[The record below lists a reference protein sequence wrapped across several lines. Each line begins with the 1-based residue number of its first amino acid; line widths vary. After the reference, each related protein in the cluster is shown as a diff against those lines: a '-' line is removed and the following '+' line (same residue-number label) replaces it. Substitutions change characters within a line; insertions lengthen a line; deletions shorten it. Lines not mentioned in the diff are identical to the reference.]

1 MKVKYFKTLL
11 IASAFAL
18 ALSGCSQSEPA
29 MPKAA
34 ESSSSEAFS
43 EYADVIAVASESY
56 YAINSA
62 SRSANFVSSV
72 RPWLKKDILK
82 DCESYSRSVD
92 ALPDTL
98 LYIVNYSN
106 EGGSVLVSD
115 NEIFKGVLA
124 VIDEGNIDPNEDIE
138 VPGMRFYLESFC
150 EALKT
155 NKINETT
162 PLSEAEEYLPQTTV
176 ETSSSPKWVT
186 THVYSASV
194 NTKWGQGHPYN
205 MYCFTPA
212 GEKALA
218 GCVPIA
224 IAQLLTYYKHPNKIG
239 SYDVQWKH
247 LSFTHP
253 STYEQ
258 ADNSAKYISEIGKY
272 VHASYGETSTSVDS
286 DSIPIFL
293 KEHGFSVTET
303 GRFADLPGLQCIQE
317 YGPFI
322 VGGMNYMFSGHGWV
336 VDGAQV
342 QRLTGVSKQVLRFLF
357 HCNWGWDGKYNGYFL
372 TTAFDPYGDG
382 ENPNTDTNYQ
392 YGVRTFYFIKKNS

>member
-34 ESSSSEAFS
+34 ESSSSDAFS

-162 PLSEAEEYLPQTTV
+162 PLSEVEEYLPTTIS
-176 ETSSSPKWVT
+176 ETNNLEEWT
-186 THVYSASV
+186 TLQAYKPLLNA
-194 NTKWGQGHPYN
+194 KWGQSYPYN
-205 MYCFTPA
+205 MYCFTSD
-212 GEKALA
+212 GKQALA
-218 GCVPIA
+218 GCGPIA
-224 IAQLLTYYKHPNKIG
+224 MAQTLTYYKHPTVIG
-239 SYDVQWKH
+239 DYEVQWQY
-247 LSFTHP
+247 LGFAFP
-253 STYEQ
+253 SSLEHAENCARYV
-258 ADNSAKYISEIGKY
+258 SEIGKCMN
-272 VHASYGETSTSVDS
+272 ARYGESATYSYLS
-286 DSIPIFL
+286 DLRTFL
-293 KEHGFSVTET
+293 KNNGFKYKEMEVFSNEAGVHN
-303 GRFADLPGLQCIQE
+303 IKE
-317 YGPFI
+317 YGPFLMYGSSKA
-322 VGGMNYMFSGHGWV
+322 GGHFWAI
-336 VDGAQV
+336 DGVNIQLLNS
-342 QRLTGVSKQVLRFLF
+342 QNQYKTRFMF
-357 HCNWGWDGKYNGYFL
+357 HCNWGWNGKYNGYFL
-372 TTAFDPYGDG
+372 TSAFDPLGNG
-382 ENPNTDTNYQ
+382 TTNSSNYYFQ
-392 YGVRTFYFIKKNS
+392 YGIRTLCCLEKEQ